1 MRVAI
6 VGAGISGLACA
17 HRLRDA
23 GIAVSVFDKARGVG
37 GRLAT
42 RRSKLRGRAVGFDHG
57 ATHFTARS
65 DGFRR
70 LVGQWEA
77 AGLAAR
83 WPAAGADSWVGTP
96 TMTAPIKALASG
108 IDVSLSTP
116 VTALTRSGEGWTL
129 HSEAVRLGDFDA
141 AVVAIPS
148 EQAAPLLSLHDFE
161 MARAAM
167 SVRSYPSWSAMFAFR
182 ERIADLPDFLRG
194 ARPIAT
200 AARDRA
206 KPGRTPGERWVVQA
220 DWTWSEANL
229 GRDSADVSEALLA
242 ALAAVAGR
250 PLPRPFHSTAHRW
263 LFAQPSG
270 RDLTTLWNDAIGL
283 GACGDWLYHGFAEYA
298 WLSGHVLGAA
308 IAAGA
313 NR

>member
-17 HRLRDA
+17 HRLRDSGVA
-23 GIAVSVFDKARGVG
+23 TSVFDKSRGVG

-42 RRSKLRGRAVGFDHG
+42 RRSNVRGRDTGFDHG

-65 DGFRR
+65 EGFRR
-70 LVGQWEA
+70 LVGEWHA
-77 AGLAAR
+77 AGVAAR

-96 TMTAPIKALASG
+96 TMTAPLKALASG
-108 IDVSLSTP
+108 LDVRLSSP
-116 VTALTRSGEGWTL
+116 VTALTRSGDGWTL
-129 HSEAVRLGDFDA
+129 HSEADRLGDFDA

-167 SVRSYPSWSAMFAFR
+167 AVRSYPSWSAMFAFR
-182 ERIADLPDFLRG
+182 ERIAELPDFLRG
-194 ARPIAT
+194 AGPIVT
-200 AARDRA
+200 AARESA
-206 KPGRTPGERWVVQA
+206 KPGRSPGERWVVQA

-229 GRDSADVSEALLA
+229 GRDSADVAEALLA
-242 ALAAVAGR
+242 ALSDVAGR
-250 PLPRPFHSTAHRW
+250 PLPRPVHAAAHRW
-263 LFAQPSG
+263 MFAQPSG
-270 RDLTTLWNDAIGL
+270 QELQLLWNDAIGL
-283 GACGDWLYHGFAEYA
+283 GACGDWLYYGFAEYA

-308 IAAGA
+308 IAAA
-313 NR
+313 AAR